1 MNKTEVFKK
10 EINYVKDENLISKS
24 EIGTILKQES
34 DNEFLI
40 DEEKTLELREKL
52 LEMQ

>member
-1 MNKTEVFKK
+1 MKCTNLSRREN
-10 EINYVKDENLISKS
+10 IYVKDENLISKS
-24 EIGTILKQES
+24 EVGTILKQES
-34 DNEFLI
+34 GNEFLI